1 MSNLMQK
8 QSTINDVAR
17 IAGVSKRTVSR
28 VINGSLSVGES
39 TRLKVEKVINELKY
53 APNAQARG
61 LASSRS
67 YLLGLIY
74 DNPDAL
80 YLDDVQR
87 GVLEVCSTLGYE
99 LVVHPCRYQSETLVN
114 DCLRFM
120 RRSKL
125 DGVIVLPPVS
135 ESETLAS
142 ALKESG
148 SPYVRL
154 SSVALDSQ
162 EHIVVSDDRAAA
174 AEMARY
180 FAQLGH
186 EKIAFISG
194 PQRYKSSTER
204 MEGFQLGLSAYG
216 VKIPPQ
222 MILEGNNSFETGI
235 ECARQL
241 LQRDERPT
249 AIFANNDQ
257 MAAGVLKVA
266 YSLGIKVPDELSVA
280 GFDDNMLAS
289 RVTPALTTIR
299 RPVRQMAML
308 ATTKM
313 IMSIEQNHKAAL
325 NVAAKVA
332 PTLVVRES
340 TGPCQGSAAAT
351 DTALSRHA
359 TAPG

>member
-1 MSNLMQK
+1 MQK
-8 QSTINDVAR
+8 QATINDVAR

-28 VINGSLSVGES
+28 VINGSLSVGDA
-39 TRLKVEKVINELKY
+39 TRTRVEKVISELKY
-53 APNAQARG
+53 SPNTQARG

-87 GVLEVCSTLGYE
+87 GVLEVCSNLGYE
-99 LVVHPCRYQSETLVN
+99 LVVHPCRYRSETLVQ
-114 DCLRFM
+114 DSLRFM
-120 RRSKL
+120 QRSKL

-135 ESETLAS
+135 ESETLAQ

-148 SPYVRL
+148 SAYVRL
-154 SSVALDSQ
+154 SSVAVD
-162 EHIVVSDDRAAA
+162 EANHIVVSDDRAAA

-186 EKIAFISG
+186 ESIAFISG

-204 MEGFQLGLSAYG
+204 MEGFHLGLSAYG
-216 VKIPPQ
+216 IKLREDWIV
-222 MILEGNNSFETGI
+222 EGNNTYETGI
-235 ECARQL
+235 ECARKL
-241 LQRDERPT
+241 LQQDIIPT

-266 YSLGIKVPDELSVA
+266 HSLGIKVPEQLSVA

-289 RVTPALTTIR
+289 RVIPALTTIK
-299 RPVRQMAML
+299 RPVRQMALL
-308 ATTKM
+308 ATSKL
-313 IMSIEQNHKAAL
+313 IMSIENNDKAAT

-340 TGPCQGSAAAT
+340 TARVSDNNNT
-351 DTALSRHA
+351 
-359 TAPG
+359 

>member
-1 MSNLMQK
+1 MQK
-8 QSTINDVAR
+8 QATINDVAR

-28 VINGSLSVGES
+28 VINGSLSVGET
-39 TRLKVEKVINELKY
+39 TRVRVEKVISELNY
-53 APNAQARG
+53 SPNTQARG

-87 GVLEVCSTLGYE
+87 GVLEVCSNLGYE
-99 LVVHPCRYQSETLVN
+99 LVVHPCRYRSETLVQ

-135 ESETLAS
+135 ELEGLAT

-148 SPYVRL
+148 RPYVRL
-154 SSVALDSQ
+154 SSVAVD
-162 EHIVVSDDRAAA
+162 EPKHIVVSDDRAAA

-194 PQRYKSSTER
+194 PKPYKSATER
-204 MEGFQLGLSAYG
+204 MEGFQHGLSAYSI
-216 VKIPPQ
+216 KIPSHWVV
-222 MILEGNNSFETGI
+222 EGSNTYESGI
-235 ECARQL
+235 ECGRKL
-241 LQRDERPT
+241 LLADERPT
-249 AIFANNDQ
+249 AIFAYNDH

-266 YSLGIKVPDELSVA
+266 HELGIKVPEQLSVA
-280 GFDDNMLAS
+280 GFDDNLLAS
-289 RVTPALTTIR
+289 RIIPALTTIR
-299 RPVRQMAML
+299 RPVRQMALL

-313 IMSIEQNHKAAL
+313 IMSIEQNDKAAA

-340 TGPCQGSAAAT
+340 TAR
-351 DTALSRHA
+351 LKIN
-359 TAPG
+359 

>member
-1 MSNLMQK
+1 MQK
-8 QSTINDVAR
+8 QATINDVAR

-28 VINGSLSVGES
+28 VINGSLSVGDA
-39 TRLKVEKVINELKY
+39 TRTRVEKVISELKY
-53 APNAQARG
+53 SPNTQARG

-87 GVLEVCSTLGYE
+87 GVLEVCSNLGYE
-99 LVVHPCRYQSETLVN
+99 LVVHPCRYRSETLVQ
-114 DCLRFM
+114 DSLRFM
-120 RRSKL
+120 QRSKL

-135 ESETLAS
+135 ESETLAQ

-148 SPYVRL
+148 SAYVRL
-154 SSVALDSQ
+154 SSVAVD
-162 EHIVVSDDRAAA
+162 EAKHIVVSDDRAAA

-186 EKIAFISG
+186 ESIAFISG

-216 VKIPPQ
+216 IKLREDWI
-222 MILEGNNSFETGI
+222 IEGNNTYETGI
-235 ECARQL
+235 ECARKL
-241 LQRDERPT
+241 LQQDTIPT

-266 YSLGIKVPDELSVA
+266 HSLGIKVPEQLSVA

-289 RVTPALTTIR
+289 RVIPALTTIK
-299 RPVRQMAML
+299 RPVRQMALL
-308 ATTKM
+308 ATSKL
-313 IMSIEQNHKAAL
+313 IMSIENNDKAAT

-340 TGPCQGSAAAT
+340 TARVSDNNNT
-351 DTALSRHA
+351 
-359 TAPG
+359 

>member
-1 MSNLMQK
+1 MIQK
-8 QSTINDVAR
+8 SSTINDVAR
-17 IAGVSKRTVSR
+17 LAGVSKRTVSR
-28 VINGSLSVGES
+28 VINGSLSVGDS
-39 TRLKVEKVINELKY
+39 TRVRVEKIIAELNY
-53 APNAQARG
+53 SPNTQARG

-87 GVLEVCSTLGYE
+87 GVLEICSTLGYE
-99 LVVHPCRYQSETLVN
+99 LVVHPCRYRSETLVQ
-114 DCLRFM
+114 DCLNFIN
-120 RRSKL
+120 RSKL

-135 ESETLAS
+135 ELESLAE
-142 ALKESG
+142 ALKNAG
-148 SPYVRL
+148 RPYVRL
-154 SSVALDSQ
+154 TSVAIDEPQ
-162 EHIVVSDDRAAA
+162 HIVVSDDRSAA

-186 EKIAFISG
+186 QDIAFISG

-204 MEGFQLGLSAYG
+204 MEGFKLGLSAYG
-216 VKIPPQ
+216 IALKAERI
-222 MILEGNNSFETGI
+222 MEGNNTYETGI

-241 LQRDERPT
+241 LQAEEKPT

-266 YSLGIKVPDELSVA
+266 HSLGIKVPEQLSVA

-289 RVTPALTTIR
+289 RVRPALTTIT
-299 RPVRQMAML
+299 RPVRQMALL
-308 ATTKM
+308 ATSKL
-313 IMSIEQNHKAAL
+313 IMSIENNDKAAS

-340 TGPCQGSAAAT
+340 TARVIESNN
-351 DTALSRHA
+351 
-359 TAPG
+359 